1 VLTAS
6 ATDAENDPMTYTWEQ
21 YDLTA
26 TSTFGPV
33 SPTRTNGANFRSLMP
48 TTSPTRYFPKLSNVL
63 NGVLVSTADWET
75 VSNVT

>member
-33 SPTRTNGANFRSLMP
+33 SQPELMEPTSDL
-48 TTSPTRYFPKLSNVL
+48 
-63 NGVLVSTADWET
+63 
-75 VSNVT
+75 